1 MTKNPE
7 FAKHASEIARAQDS
21 IRSANEEL
29 IKLSQRLGRMM
40 PKLQRLETSGI
51 MIWFSIYNRIKDGA
65 NRADDELTSM
75 LNDDLGNSNP
85 VFQSQLAYYMGQ
97 RSRFY
102 SKVEVM
108 DDILNGIMED
118 LLENGS
124 FEESRRKKCAQPWM
138 EPWKRAEERLMPCRS
153 WHRTI
158 FFSQYCYCS

>member
-7 FAKHASEIARAQDS
+7 FAKHVSEIARAQDS

-75 LNDDLGNSNP
+75 LNNDLGNSNP
-85 VFQSQLAYYMGQ
+85 VFQSQLA
-97 RSRFY
+97 
-102 SKVEVM
+102 
-108 DDILNGIMED
+108 
-118 LLENGS
+118 
-124 FEESRRKKCAQPWM
+124 C
-138 EPWKRAEERLMPCRS
+138 
-153 WHRTI
+153 
-158 FFSQYCYCS
+158 

>member
-51 MIWFSIYNRIKDGA
+51 ITWFSIYNRIKDGA

-75 LNDDLGNSNP
+75 LNYDLGNYNP

-124 FEESRRKKCAQPWM
+124 FEESQKEEMRTALDGTMEKSRRKIDA
-138 EPWKRAEERLMPCRS
+138 MPVLA
-153 WHRTI
+153 
-158 FFSQYCYCS
+158 